1 MGASLDQLQTVAIDK
16 VKQPI
21 SFHNNVGTVLRGG
34 SITVVG
40 KIFNNLIRLALA
52 ILLARILGTVE
63 LGYYSLALSTLNI
76 AMGVALFGLDAAVI
90 RFVAV
95 MQSRDDAQKTWE
107 SIQIGTGLS
116 LIFSTLVGIFLYIFS
131 FYLAINVFND
141 IQLVPY
147 LQLTSIFIPM
157 LVVNDQLSNVL
168 KGFKKFDLSVFAQY
182 IFQPIARL
190 IITGIIF
197 FIGLNAKTAIIAYCL
212 AMISSTGLLIFY
224 LNRDFSLKGKIKVSR
239 SLLKETLVF
248 SIPVWLSS
256 LLSRFKNNIQILFIG
271 SWDTIA
277 GVGIFSVASQITF
290 ISGEIS
296 SAINVTSKP
305 IIAELADQGDI
316 TQMERIYQLSNKW
329 ILIIQIPIFLV
340 MVLFPKTLLQIF
352 GNEFSVGSFPLVIL
366 AFGSLFKVGT
376 GMGGIIIDMAGY
388 TKIKLVNSILQVTTL
403 ILLNYLLI
411 PRWGL
416 VGAAV
421 AAVVGES
428 FVNILRLVEVFFIYK
443 IIPFNRS
450 FYKPFLATIGAVGTF
465 FLVLLVNAH
474 GDNFLLAG
482 VNIAIVV
489 LVYFGIIFLLGFSR
503 EEIEIYGKF
512 SPNLIRKLKRFG
524 AR

>member
-1 MGASLDQLQTVAIDK
+1 MDQLQTVAIDK

-52 ILLARILGTVE
+52 ILLARVLGTVE

-212 AMISSTGLLIFY
+212 ATISSTGLLIYF
-224 LNRDFSLKGKIKVSR
+224 LNRNFSLKGKIKVSG
-239 SLLKETLVF
+239 SLLKETLIF

-256 LLSRFKNNIQILFIG
+256 LLSRFKNNIQTLFIG

-277 GVGIFSVASQITF
+277 GVGIFAVASQITF
-290 ISGEIS
+290 VSSEIS

-305 IIAELADQGDI
+305 IIAELVDQGDI
-316 TQMERIYQLSNKW
+316 SQMERIYQITNKW
-329 ILIIQIPIFLV
+329 IVIIQIPIFLI

-352 GNEFSVGSFPLVIL
+352 GNEFTDGSLTLIIL
-366 AFGSLFKVGT
+366 AFGSLLKVGT

-388 TKIKLVNSILQVTTL
+388 TKIKLVNSIFQIITL
-403 ILLNYLLI
+403 IILNFIFI

-421 AAVVGES
+421 AAVVAEG
-428 FVNILRLVEVFFIYK
+428 FVNILRLIEVFFLYK

-450 FYKPFLATIGAVGTF
+450 FYKPLLATIGSVGAF
-465 FLVLLVNAH
+465 FLVFQIIDH
-474 GDNFLLAG
+474 SEYFLLAG
-482 VNIAIVV
+482 LNMTIMTLAYV
-489 LVYFGIIFLLGFSR
+489 GIIFLLGFSKD
-503 EEIEIYGKF
+503 EITLF
-512 SPNLIRKLKRFG
+512 SNFISSLKRKVKKVG
-524 AR
+524 AK